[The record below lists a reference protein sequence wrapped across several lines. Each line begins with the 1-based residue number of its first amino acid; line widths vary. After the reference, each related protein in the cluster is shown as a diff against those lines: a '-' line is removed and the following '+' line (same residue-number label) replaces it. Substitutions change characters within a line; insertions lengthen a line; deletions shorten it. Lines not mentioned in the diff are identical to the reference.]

1 MGRLCTSCGLL
12 VLPEGA
18 RIVDPMRAS
27 DEADPCPSCG
37 ARDWAD
43 LGEGSTVRALR
54 HVDEIEAVVRASQ
67 TERTLRRAW
76 ASARALGAVVLI
88 GLVVAFVATDAFAG
102 SVFMW
107 PGLVGL
113 VVLGVAVVFGAVQ
126 EIKGMR
132 APPTPARWSLPLPRP
147 QLDVDAPV
155 RGIARAGGSL
165 LRAPISGTPC
175 LAYELA
181 IRCDATELAPD
192 PTWLLLEQHNAAM
205 EIGGRSI
212 AVDSVRLQLPRVRVP
227 VDRDDD
233 PTVGAA
239 LARRGFFAH
248 DTAVVVY
255 EAVLLPEVA
264 VELAPADARVGARV
278 GKVLALSLLPVQP
291 TMPERREALARAS
304 LLA

>member
-1 MGRLCTSCGLL
+1 LL

-27 DEADPCPSCG
+27 DEPDPCASCG

-54 HVDEIEAVVRASQ
+54 HVDELEAIVRASQ
-67 TERTLRRAW
+67 AERALRRAW
-76 ASARALGAVVLI
+76 ASARALGAAVLV
-88 GLVVAFVATDAFAG
+88 GLVIGFVATDAFAG

-126 EIKGMR
+126 DIKSMR
-132 APPTPARWSLPLPRP
+132 APPTPARWSLPLPRA
-147 QLDVDAPV
+147 QLDVTAPV
-155 RGIARAGGSL
+155 RGIARASGSL
-165 LRAPISGTPC
+165 LRAPLSGSAC

-181 IRCDATELAPD
+181 IRSDAAELAPD
-192 PTWLLLEQHNAAM
+192 PTWLLLEQRNAAM
-205 EIGGRSI
+205 EVGGRNI
-212 AVDSVRLQLPRVRVP
+212 AVDSVRLHLPRVRVP

-239 LARRGFFAH
+239 LARRGFFTH
-248 DTAVVVY
+248 DSAVVVY

-264 VELAPADARVGARV
+264 VELAPVEARVGPRV

-291 TMPERREALARAS
+291 AMPERTDAREHRRR